1 MIINNIN
8 FIWYIIWSL
17 KSTFK
22 NNYHFGGICRLTST
36 VTVDLIEHDDVN
48 GPAHILVRKRVSGTC
63 VCVFVNP
70 VNGTRALDDTRLNE
84 HAKIQMN
91 TKWRCSVGFCYKS
104 TRKCPRMHLIKK
116 K

>member
-22 NNYHFGGICRLTST
+22 NNYHFRGMCRLTST

-63 VCVFVNP
+63 VCVYIYIYV
-70 VNGTRALDDTRLNE
+70 
-84 HAKIQMN
+84 HASINVCVTGSYNYCFLPYM
-91 TKWRCSVGFCYKS
+91 
-104 TRKCPRMHLIKK
+104 
-116 K
+116 